1 MILSNLGSE
10 TTWGLRLKVFVVVVA
25 RCNSQASLFGRLG
38 GRAPLSSGCRRGIH
52 SSNGPYLC
60 HGNNRMVS
68 FLFGCHFLFDFDDV
82 ALRDGVSHRGCVSLH
97 DSLSLLPPWCRELH
111 GSSLKMALT
120 AFWCFGWSTCH
131 GFVCDLSLFLALF
144 CSFISS
150 ILCLFLRS
158 NLQYSFIISKSL
170 LTVFGLCL
178 SRYSPYRPRFIP
190 RIAAR

>member
-1 MILSNLGSE
+1 MILVNLGLG
-10 TTWGLRLKVFVVVVA
+10 TTWGLRPKASAPLVA
-25 RCNSQASLFGRLG
+25 RCILLASPDGQFVGL
-38 GRAPLSSGCRRGIH
+38 APPFFRWRWGIH

-120 AFWCFGWSTCH
+120 AFWCFDWSTCH